1 MRVKHPFSFLQYCP
15 RVLADLSDLQEFYD
29 PDMVEL
35 ISWIRYIIRSIM
47 VFYEVAVVSSCFSF
61 RSQAPAPAVFAG
73 SPLLLGAVKLVSGSA
88 MTSLPLYSDI
98 NLLKRTEDVS

>member
-1 MRVKHPFSFLQYCP
+1 MGSIVIIYEVV
-15 RVLADLSDLQEFYD
+15 VLAHCL
-29 PDMVEL
+29 
-35 ISWIRYIIRSIM
+35 
-47 VFYEVAVVSSCFSF
+47 SF
-61 RSQAPAPAVFAG
+61 RSQAPASAVFAG